1 MLRVVPDATY
11 AKDCSAPIAVANAWA
26 AIFCVVVNMKNTKK
40 IALAGVLTALCFVF
54 LYIGSLFQTM
64 DLSAAAIGSIVI
76 LIAFIEL
83 GKKWAFYIY
92 VSSAILSILLLPY
105 KSPAAVFALFAG
117 FYPILKES
125 LNRIKPIFLSY
136 VARIAV
142 FNVALILLV
151 LVFKKLLAI
160 EADYAKL
167 EMAIFGLANITFLV
181 YDFALERIAAT
192 YFTRLKP
199 LIFGKR

>member
-1 MLRVVPDATY
+1 
-11 AKDCSAPIAVANAWA
+11 
-26 AIFCVVVNMKNTKK
+26 MKNTKK

-92 VSSAILSILLLPY
+92 VSSAILSILN
-105 KSPAAVFALFAG
+105 
-117 FYPILKES
+117 ES